1 MNAFYF
7 YIKSNIFYKS
17 KYELFSENSKTLQL
31 FLMLIC
37 FHTNY
42 NRTPVKSLCN

>member
-1 MNAFYF
+1 MNDFYF

-17 KYELFSENSKTLQL
+17 NELFSENSKTLQL

>member
-1 MNAFYF
+1 MNDFIFTLKVIYF
-7 YIKSNIFYKS
+7 CKS
-17 KYELFSENSKTLQL
+17 KYKSFSENSKNIQL
-31 FLMLIC
+31 SLMLIY